1 MVALCLPSSFYSVWD
16 SNSWIDTAHTWGSSC
31 LSQITGTLRVLR
43 CTSQAAAQG
52 AQTALTAVL
61 RVLGCVLIG
70 MIKFVSQVFL
80 NTYKLTIEIS
90 HHNFTSCHFDT
101 QITSLLNHN
110 VLPLIPK
117 AYVYLIMHSI
127 FSPCIKVPKVLMIS
141 QHHAKV
147 QEKILLR
154 FGQSFNCEPLFFFF
168 FLNNN
173 EKNKVSFSKIHCT
186 E

>member
-16 SNSWIDTAHTWGSSC
+16 SNSWIDTARTWGSSC

-43 CTSQAAAQG
+43 CTSQACCSVYLDVPHRLLLRVLRCTSQAAVQG

-80 NTYKLTIEIS
+80 NTYKLKIEIS

-141 QHHAKV
+141 
-147 QEKILLR
+147 
-154 FGQSFNCEPLFFFF
+154 
-168 FLNNN
+168 
-173 EKNKVSFSKIHCT
+173 
-186 E
+186 